1 MSAILTIFAVVS
13 FAQPMALLHGYLY
26 GLTLVLLIGPVFFTL
41 LQNTWENG
49 FKSGFT
55 VALGIVSGDALCVA
69 LLFGLGVSGW
79 FLETENQ
86 FWLGLIGAI
95 ILLVLGT
102 LYAVRTPQ
110 TDGVK
115 VNVKA
120 GIYLNA
126 FIQGFVVN
134 FFNPFAFAVWIG
146 AIALAS
152 GLYDSTYTQS
162 IFLGGM
168 LMAILTTDT
177 LKVGLAHYIR
187 PLLKKEWLNY
197 IFKGI
202 GVILC
207 LSGIYLLFH
216 VF

>member
-1 MSAILTIFAVVS
+1 MSAIMTIFAFVS

-41 LQNTWENG
+41 LQNTWKNG

-55 VALGIVSGDALCVA
+55 VALGIISGDALCVA

-79 FLETENQ
+79 FLQTENQ

-102 LYAVRTPQ
+102 LYTVRSPR

-115 VNVKA
+115 VNLKA
-120 GIYLNA
+120 GTYLNA

-146 AIALAS
+146 AIAIAS
-152 GLYDSTYTQS
+152 NLYDSTYSQS
-162 IFLGGM
+162 VFLGGM
-168 LMAILTTDT
+168 LMAVLTTDT

-187 PLLKKEWLNY
+187 PLLKTEWLNY

>member
-13 FAQPMALLHGYLY
+13 FAQPMALFQGYLY
-26 GLTLVLLIGPVFFTL
+26 GLTLILLIGPVFFTL

-102 LYAVRTPQ
+102 LYTFRSPR
-110 TDGVK
+110 TDGVQ
-115 VNVKA
+115 VNLKA
-120 GIYLNA
+120 GTYLNA
-126 FIQGFVVN
+126 FVQGFVVN

-152 GLYDSTYTQS
+152 SLYETTYSQS
-162 IFLGGM
+162 VFLGGM

-187 PLLKKEWLNY
+187 PLLKTEWLNY

-207 LSGIYLLFH
+207 LSGMYLLFR

>member
-1 MSAILTIFAVVS
+1 MSPFLTIFAFVS
-13 FAQPMALLHGYLY
+13 FAQDMALLHGYVY

-79 FLETENQ
+79 FLKSENQ

-102 LYAVRTPQ
+102 LYTVRSPR
-110 TDGVK
+110 TDAVK
-115 VNVKA
+115 VNLKP
-120 GIYLNA
+120 GTYLNA
-126 FIQGFVVN
+126 FVQGFVVN

-152 GLYDSTYTQS
+152 NLYETSYSQS

-187 PLLKKEWLNY
+187 PLLKKEWLAY

-207 LSGIYLLFH
+207 LSGFYLLYS

>member
-1 MSAILTIFAVVS
+1 MYPFLLIFAVVS

-26 GLTLVLLIGPVFFTL
+26 GLGLILLIGPVFFTL

-49 FKSGFT
+49 FRSGFT

-69 LLFGLGVSGW
+69 LLFGMGVSGW
-79 FLETENQ
+79 FLDEKNQ

-95 ILLVLGT
+95 ILLILGG
-102 LYAVRTPQ
+102 LYSFRSPR

-115 VNVKA
+115 VKLKL
-120 GIYLNA
+120 GTYLNA
-126 FIQGFVVN
+126 FVQGFVVN
-134 FFNPFAFAVWIG
+134 FFNPFAFAVWVG
-146 AIALAS
+146 AIALAGS
-152 GLYDSTYTQS
+152 LFDDPRTQTF
-162 IFLGGM
+162 FLTGM
-168 LMAILTTDT
+168 LLAILTTDT
-177 LKVGLAHYIR
+177 LKVALAHYIR
-187 PLLKKEWLNY
+187 PLLKTEWLNY

-207 LSGIYLLFH
+207 VSGIYLLFH

>member
-1 MSAILTIFAVVS
+1 MSAIMTIFAFVS

-55 VALGIVSGDALCVA
+55 VALGIISGDALCVA

-79 FLETENQ
+79 FLQDENK
-86 FWLGLIGAI
+86 FWIGLIGAI

-102 LYAVRTPQ
+102 LYTVRSPR

-115 VNVKA
+115 VNLKA
-120 GIYLNA
+120 GTYLNA
-126 FIQGFVVN
+126 FFQGFVVN
-134 FFNPFAFAVWIG
+134 FFNPFAFGVWIA
-146 AIALAS
+146 AIAIAS
-152 GLYDSTYTQS
+152 NLYHSPYSQS

-168 LMAILTTDT
+168 LLAVLTTDT

-187 PLLKKEWLNY
+187 PLLKKEWLAY

-207 LSGIYLLFH
+207 LSGMYLLFH
-216 VF
+216 IF